1 MNFYHFILIF
11 IYIFKFILTNNDCV
25 VLNFHKYYNNS
36 KTYLNNLF
44 DISLKTEIL
53 IGTPSQKIY
62 VNLVLGNEFF
72 VISSLNLDNMY
83 NKDLSQSYS
92 IPKNATFSFFYRG
105 KPFDSILSNEK
116 FYLNNDNSKQI
127 NINFLYSNI
136 SYNYSD
142 NFVGYIGFKEYTP
155 VNQNS
160 SNFIYELKKNDYITS
175 YNFFINYE
183 DNCEKGKIYIG
194 KYPHEIFSNYNGNN
208 YVWLANSHVDSNTGY
223 GYDSV
228 EIAYSNLIDSYYK
241 ITFDFNIKG
250 IIGSDEYKNF
260 INDKFFNK
268 LFEENKCQIDY
279 VDIESIAYNQ
289 MVYVCNKNI
298 NIEKFPDLNLYIKK
312 INLNFTF
319 NNRDLFIENN
329 NKLIFLIFFNGFEI
343 HQWRLGEIFF
353 KKYLVI
359 FDQDKKTIG
368 FYMQN
373 KTSNEINYKKIIII
387 ILLTICIVI
396 LIYILIRNIFYG
408 KNNKKK
414 AIELETGINYNK
426 FGLN

>member
-11 IYIFKFILTNNDCV
+11 NFIFKFILTNNDCV
-25 VLNFHKYYNNS
+25 VLNFIKYFNNS
-36 KTYLNNLF
+36 KTFLNNLF
-44 DISLKTEIL
+44 DISLKTEIF

-83 NKDLSQSYS
+83 NKDLSKSYC
-92 IPKNATFSFFYRG
+92 IKNSTFSFFYRG
-105 KPFDSILSNEK
+105 KPFDSVLSNEN
-116 FYLNNDNSKQI
+116 FYINNDNSKQI

-155 VNQNS
+155 INQNS

-183 DNCEKGKIYIG
+183 ENCEKGKIYIG
-194 KYPHEIFSNYNGNN
+194 KYPHEIFSNYDGNN
-208 YVWLANSHVDSNTGY
+208 YVWVANSHVDSNTGY

-228 EIAYSNLIDSYYK
+228 EITYSNLIDGYYK

-250 IIGSDEYKNF
+250 IIGSEEYKNF
-260 INDKFFNK
+260 INEKFFNK
-268 LFEENKCQIDY
+268 LFEENKCKIDY

-289 MVYVCNKNI
+289 MVYVCDKNI
-298 NIEKFPDLNLYIKK
+298 NIKNFPDLNFYIKK
-312 INLNFTF
+312 INLYFTF
-319 NNRDLFIENN
+319 NKKELFIEND
-329 NKLIFLIFFNGFEI
+329 NKLIFLIFFNSFEI
-343 HQWRLGEIFF
+343 YQWRLGEIFF

-368 FYMQN
+368 FYMQK
-373 KTSNEINYKKIIII
+373 KTFNEVNYKKIIII

-396 LIYILIRNIFYG
+396 LIYILIKNIFYG

>member
-1 MNFYHFILIF
+1 MNFNHFILIF
-11 IYIFKFILTNNDCV
+11 IYIIKYILTNNDCV
-25 VLNFHKYYNNS
+25 ILNFQKYYNNS
-36 KTYLNNLF
+36 KTPLNNLF
-44 DISLKTEIL
+44 DISLKTEIS

-72 VISSLNLDNMY
+72 VISSLNLNNMY
-83 NKDLSQSYS
+83 NKELSQSYS
-92 IPKNATFSFFYRG
+92 ISNNSTFCFFYRG
-105 KPFDSILSNEK
+105 KPFDSILSNEN
-116 FYLNNDNSKQI
+116 FNINNNNKQI

-142 NFVGYIGFKEYTP
+142 NFVGYIGLKQFTP
-155 VNQNS
+155 INQNS
-160 SNFIYELKKNDYITS
+160 SNFIYELKKNDYINS

-183 DNCEKGKIYIG
+183 ENCEKGKIYIG

-208 YVWLANSHVDSNTGY
+208 YVWIAHSNVDSNTGY
-223 GYDSV
+223 GYDNV
-228 EIAYSNLIDSYYK
+228 EITYLNLNDSYYK

-260 INDKFFNK
+260 INDYFFNK

-289 MVYVCNKNI
+289 MVYVCDKNI
-298 NIEKFPDLNLYIKK
+298 NIEKFPNLNIYIKK

-319 NNRDLFIENN
+319 NNKDLFIENN
-329 NKLIFLIFFNGFEI
+329 NHLIFLIFFNSFEI
-343 HQWRLGEIFF
+343 YQWRLGEIFF

-368 FYMQN
+368 FYMQ
-373 KTSNEINYKKIIII
+373 KKSPNEINYKKIIII
-387 ILLTICIVI
+387 IFLIICIVI
-396 LIYILIRNIFYG
+396 LIYILIKNIFYG

-414 AIELETGINYNK
+414 AIELETGLNYNK

>member
-44 DISLKTEIL
+44 DISLKTEIS

-142 NFVGYIGFKEYTP
+142 NFVGYIGFKEYII
-155 VNQNS
+155 NQNS

-208 YVWLANSHVDSNTGY
+208 YVWIANSHVDSNTGY

-298 NIEKFPDLNLYIKK
+298 NIENFPDLNLYIKK

-329 NKLIFLIFFNGFEI
+329 NKLIFLIFFNSFEI
-343 HQWRLGEIFF
+343 YQWRLGEIFF

-408 KNNKKK
+408 KNKKKK